1 MNFLNNITVGQYV
14 PGKSFVHLLDPR
26 TKIVLLTL
34 FIIQCF
40 IISSW
45 KPLLLS
51 FVFVVICSFF
61 SSISM
66 KYILRG
72 LKPIIPFVLITLI
85 FNCFLTAGRP
95 AVSYTFPSTV
105 TFNYSEIAKDKPQT
119 KRPEGAEKG
128 SFNPSPNHPA
138 ASQHP
143 STGGEFSSARG
154 EGIKELSPSPP
165 SLNITYEGIQFGL
178 LMSLRLLIIVLATS
192 LFTLTT
198 SSIEITD
205 GIESLMRWGKHIKL
219 PVHEIAMMMSIALR
233 FIPTLMEH
241 LDKIVRAQMS
251 RGADFEA
258 KSLVEKAKC
267 FIPVLV
273 PLFVQAFKTAD
284 DLAIAMEARCYKGG
298 EGRTR
303 LKILKITWR
312 DTIAVL
318 FVVVFMTGF
327 ILVGIW

>member
-1 MNFLNNITVGQYV
+1 MNFFKNITVGQYV
-14 PGKSFVHLLDPR
+14 PGKSFLHVLDPR
-26 TKIVLLTL
+26 TKIILLSI

-40 IISSW
+40 IISNW
-45 KPLLLS
+45 QMLAIP
-51 FVFVVICSFF
+51 FIFITFCSFL
-61 SSISM
+61 SSISI

-72 LKPIIPFVLITLI
+72 LKPILPFVIITLI
-85 FNCFLTAGRP
+85 FNSFLTSGKP
-95 AVSYTFPSTV
+95 LISYTYPSTF
-105 TFNYSEIAKDKPQT
+105 TINMAKAPPTVNKTEDK
-119 KRPEGAEKG
+119 K
-128 SFNPSPNHPA
+128 
-138 ASQHP
+138 
-143 STGGEFSSARG
+143 
-154 EGIKELSPSPP
+154 PP
-165 SLNITYEGIQFGL
+165 SINITYEGIEFGC

-205 GIESLMRWGKHIKL
+205 GIESLMKWGKYIKL

-241 LDKIVRAQMS
+241 LDKIVKAQMS

-258 KSLVEKAKC
+258 KSLIERAKC

-284 DLAIAMEARCYKGG
+284 DLATAMEARCYRGG

-303 LKILKITWR
+303 VKILKTTWR
-312 DTIAVL
+312 DAVACI
-318 FVVVFMTGF
+318 VVFISFAGLITMQF
-327 ILVGIW
+327 KLVI